1 MRLRKGMM
9 LDFIN
14 LGQGLIVDVH
24 KTYESTVGKHPYGA
38 LTDDRTILT
47 NKYVLDVLV
56 EGKLYPMDMVIHYEW
71 EGDLC
76 RIEWRIRQE
85 EMFARSGL
93 AEILWQTAKT
103 I

>member
-1 MRLRKGMM
+1 MQLRKGMM

-56 EGKLYPMDMVIHYEW
+56 EGKLYPLHIVLHYEW

-76 RIEWRIRQE
+76 RIEWKELRN
-85 EMFARSGL
+85 APWAPSGL
-93 AEILWQTAKT
+93 ATLLWNER
-103 I
+103 